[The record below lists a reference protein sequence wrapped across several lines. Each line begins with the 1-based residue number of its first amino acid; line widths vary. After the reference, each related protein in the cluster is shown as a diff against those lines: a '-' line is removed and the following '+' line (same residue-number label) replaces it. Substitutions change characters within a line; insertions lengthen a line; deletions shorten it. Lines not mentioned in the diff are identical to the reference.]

1 MNAFR
6 KIYVRTRVWVLLIF
20 MIVLPFLLPSQY
32 AMHVANL
39 SLIFAIMSLSLN
51 LLTGCTGL
59 FSVGHVAFY
68 GIGAYTSALLT
79 TKLGLSVWIGFFAAG
94 CVAAFCSLILGL
106 PSIRLKG
113 LFLAVSTL
121 AFGEITYQVLLNWR
135 AVTNGSS
142 GIIGIPSPSLFGFE
156 FNTYQRCYYIILA
169 VLILTIVLF
178 RNLIS
183 SRAGRA
189 LFSIRESESAS
200 SAMGVNTYKYK
211 IMAFMCSSFFAGVA
225 GALYAHEVHYISP
238 DSFKAAESTSVL
250 AMMVVGG
257 IGHLPGS
264 ILGGVIL
271 TVIPELLRSFG
282 DIRLVLY
289 GLAIVV
295 IVVFAPS
302 GIGGLLD
309 RIDDAIMGRR
319 KFFSRKKR
327 AGAQQTNPPKEDA

>member
-1 MNAFR
+1 MDMFR
-6 KIYVRTRVWVLLIF
+6 KLYLKLRLWVLLAF
-20 MIVLPFLLPSQY
+20 MCLLPLCLPSQY

-79 TKLGLSVWIGFFAAG
+79 TKLGISVWIGFLAAG
-94 CVAAFCSLILGL
+94 CIAAICSLILGL
-106 PSIRLKG
+106 PSIRLRG

-135 AVTNGSS
+135 EVTNGSS
-142 GIIGIPSPSLFGFE
+142 GVIAIPPPSIGGFA
-156 FNTYQRCYYIILA
+156 FDTYQRFYY
-169 VLILTIVLF
+169 LILFTLILVVILSK
-178 RNLIS
+178 NLIH

-189 LFSIRESESAS
+189 LLSIRESESAS
-200 SAMGVNTYKYK
+200 AAMGVNTSKYK
-211 IMAFMCSSFFAGVA
+211 IMVFMCSAFFAGVA

-264 ILGGVIL
+264 IMGGVLL

-289 GLAIVV
+289 GMAIVL
-295 IVVFAPS
+295 IVVFSPR

-309 RIDDAIMGRR
+309 TLDEAILGKRKLLRR
-319 KFFSRKKR
+319 KPLPSAKS
-327 AGAQQTNPPKEDA
+327 TEEDT

>member
-1 MNAFR
+1 MKTVR
-6 KIYVRTRVWVLLIF
+6 KIYLKSRLWLLLVILC
-20 MIVLPFLLPSQY
+20 VLPVILPTQY

-39 SLIFAIMSLSLN
+39 SLIYAIMSLSLN

-79 TKLGLSVWIGFFAAG
+79 TKLGIPVWIGFIAAG
-94 CVAAFCSLILGL
+94 CVAALCSLILGL

-135 AVTNGSS
+135 NVTNGSS
-142 GIIGIPSPSLFGFE
+142 GVIAIPSPAIGGFA
-156 FNTYQRCYYIILA
+156 FDTYQKFYY
-169 VLILTIVLF
+169 LILLTLIVAVILSK
-178 RNLIS
+178 NLIH

-189 LFSIRESESAS
+189 LLSIRESESAS
-200 SAMGVNTYKYK
+200 AAMGVNTTKYK
-211 IMAFMCSSFFAGVA
+211 IMVFMCSSFFAGLA

-257 IGHLPGS
+257 IGHIPGS
-264 ILGGVIL
+264 ILGGVVL

-289 GLAIVV
+289 GAAIVI

-309 RIDDAIMGRR
+309 RIDDAILGKR
-319 KFFSRKKR
+319 KFFAKK
-327 AGAQQTNPPKEDA
+327 AKGKIPQKEA

>member
-1 MNAFR
+1 MATFR
-6 KIYVRTRVWVLLIF
+6 KLYLKMRLWVLLI
-20 MIVLPFLLPSQY
+20 ILLALPKILPTQY

-79 TKLGLSVWIGFFAAG
+79 TKLGVSVWFGFIAAG
-94 CVAAFCSLILGL
+94 CVTALCSLILGL
-106 PSIRLKG
+106 PSIRLRG

-121 AFGEITYQVLLNWR
+121 AFGEITYQLLLNWR
-135 AVTNGSS
+135 SLTNGSS
-142 GIIGIPSPSLFGFE
+142 GVIGIPAPSMFGFE
-156 FNTYQRCYYIILA
+156 FNTYQSYYYLILAALVVIIILSK
-169 VLILTIVLF
+169 
-178 RNLIS
+178 NLIG
-183 SRAGRA
+183 SRVGRA
-189 LFSIRESESAS
+189 LLSIRENETASA
-200 SAMGVNTYKYK
+200 AMGVNTTKFK
-211 IMAFMCSSFFAGVA
+211 IMIFMCSAFFAGLA
-225 GALYAHEVHYISP
+225 GALYAHEVSYISP

-264 ILGGVIL
+264 ILGGVLL

-289 GLAIVV
+289 GAAIVV
-295 IVVFAPS
+295 IVVFAPK
-302 GIGGLLD
+302 GLGGLLNS
-309 RIDDAIMGRR
+309 IDDRIMGRKR
-319 KFFSRKKR
+319 SSVAKKP
-327 AGAQQTNPPKEDA
+327 APEDGNTSTEEV

>member
-1 MNAFR
+1 MQTFR
-6 KIYVRTRVWVLLIF
+6 NIYLKTRLWVLLAF
-20 MIVLPFLLPSQY
+20 MLALPLLLPSQY

-79 TKLGLSVWIGFFAAG
+79 TKLGVSVWLGFVAAG
-94 CVAAFCSLILGL
+94 CVAALCSLILGL
-106 PSIRLKG
+106 PSIRLRG

-121 AFGEITYQVLLNWR
+121 AFGEITYQLLLNWR
-135 AVTNGSS
+135 GLTNGSS
-142 GIIGIPSPSLFGFE
+142 GVIAIPSPAIGNFQID
-156 FNTYQRCYYIILA
+156 TYERFYY
-169 VLILTIVLF
+169 LILLALIVIVILSK
-178 RNLIS
+178 NLIH
-183 SRAGRA
+183 SRVGRA
-189 LFSIRESESAS
+189 LLSIRENETASA
-200 SAMGVNTYKYK
+200 AMGVNTFKFK
-211 IMAFMCSSFFAGVA
+211 IMIFMCSAFFAGLA

-264 ILGGVIL
+264 ILGGVLL
-271 TVIPELLRSFG
+271 TVIPEMLRSFG

-289 GLAIVV
+289 GAAIVL
-295 IVVFAPS
+295 IVVFAPK

-309 RIDDAIMGRR
+309 SIDDAILGKRR
-319 KFFSRKKR
+319 LFARKK
-327 AGAQQTNPPKEDA
+327 AAPKGGNTPKEDA